1 MSIFRNNTVLALGL
15 ITDLH
20 LLIIWL
26 NLVLHLSRCWVL
38 LWPLRTSH
46 DWTWSTI
53 WLCWPW
59 PKYLLLELL
68 HAKVFFLGTNLII
81 IDAHRLLYAYPW
93 PNFNIFKR
101 LKLLLSRSDLF
112 HIFGQF
118 VESYA
123 QILNLISI
131 YHILWNLVSFIIA
144 QVLRRLLL
152 DALVVRLL
160 LGAGSSLLFLWT
172 CCLVRMIWIA
182 LSLYLRKQISFV
194 FQKERML
201 EHLVITALFLEL
213 VKIIH
218 IQLSNEGRK
227 VVMFEILWQN
237 LIAEQIWLFYLK
249 AVASWSPADDVV
261 KLLAVHDLVYLN
273 QKRWNMIDRI
283 FALISIHVE
292 LRVSHIGVA
301 RILSRILFV
310 NIENIVLKCVHSF
323 RVWNNGLW
331 VFNTFSNLFL

>member
-1 MSIFRNNTVLALGL
+1 
-15 ITDLH
+15 
-20 LLIIWL
+20 
-26 NLVLHLSRCWVL
+26 
-38 LWPLRTSH
+38 
-46 DWTWSTI
+46 
-53 WLCWPW
+53 
-59 PKYLLLELL
+59 
-68 HAKVFFLGTNLII
+68 
-81 IDAHRLLYAYPW
+81 
-93 PNFNIFKR
+93 
-101 LKLLLSRSDLF
+101 
-112 HIFGQF
+112 
-118 VESYA
+118 
-123 QILNLISI
+123 
-131 YHILWNLVSFIIA
+131 
-144 QVLRRLLL
+144 
-152 DALVVRLL
+152 
-160 LGAGSSLLFLWT
+160 
-172 CCLVRMIWIA
+172 
-182 LSLYLRKQISFV
+182 
-194 FQKERML
+194 ML

-323 RVWNNGLW
+323 RVWNNGL
-331 VFNTFSNLFL
+331 